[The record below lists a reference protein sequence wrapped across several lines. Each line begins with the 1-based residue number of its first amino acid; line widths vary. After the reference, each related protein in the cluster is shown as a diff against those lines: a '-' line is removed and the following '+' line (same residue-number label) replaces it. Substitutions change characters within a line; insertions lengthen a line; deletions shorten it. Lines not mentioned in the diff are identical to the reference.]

1 MTEQQILEAAKL
13 IRIRRALEENT
24 PRSSDMFY
32 YMFPNVE
39 TDSEVW
45 NDILDKFSDVF
56 EESISQMLL
65 DWTNQCQNEIND
77 LLNK

>member
-13 IRIRRALEENT
+13 IRIRKELEENT
-24 PRSSDMFY
+24 PRSSDMF
-32 YMFPNVE
+32 PNIE

-45 NDILDKFSDVF
+45 DDILDKFSDVF
-56 EESISQMLL
+56 EESISRMLL
-65 DWTNQCQNEIND
+65 DWTHQCQNEIND